1 MLTLQTVRYTGY
13 SDSVFSSGNPKFH
26 DKVNAWVLYEIED
39 EIEANKTYT
48 LHNYALIP
56 AVAPSVLDGCG
67 IISTMYQVTVRFGF
81 FLTGDGCDDV
91 EMEGGGG
98 GSDGDTDDDSNGIA
112 LYGMK
117 RGIHNDDDHH
127 DDGGGEWMVIVR

>member
-1 MLTLQTVRYTGY
+1 MRYTGY

-56 AVAPSVLDGCG
+56 AVAPSLLDGCG
-67 IISTMYQVTVRFGF
+67 IISTMYQVTVSLGV
-81 FLTGDGCDDV
+81 FLMVMIVSNHNEEEAGWGSW
-91 EMEGGGG
+91 GGGHVMWSLHFH
-98 GSDGDTDDDSNGIA
+98 SDDQRWEN
-112 LYGMK
+112 
-117 RGIHNDDDHH
+117 
-127 DDGGGEWMVIVR
+127 